1 MPRTLKRT
9 ATRLWVAL
17 TAAVLVGGVVVSTA
31 RPASAVS
38 HDNLNRSI
46 LSTVQLITPV
56 GDTNSAA
63 QCSATVV
70 DPSGYILTNVHCVG
84 VVNDDRNPPPGLRAG
99 DLYNPKGLVAVAPT
113 LDAKKVPVPTYVAR
127 VLSGTPELDIAVIK
141 IIGTLDRNGAAPAP
155 ESLPLVVQPMGD
167 SDAVQPGDEV
177 TVIGYPGIG
186 GPLVTVTS
194 GKVSGFDDRNGDGT
208 IDSIKTDASI
218 THGNSGG
225 LAIDEQGRQIGIP
238 TWGLEEGASKLDR
251 LMMINLAVP
260 YIEQA
265 IKVGNA
271 DQGSTSGGQ
280 GTTGTVTPPGGGPS
294 GGSPFG
300 QLHFATDVSPQGQL
314 VSEGTTFP
322 SGAKQV
328 LGAWLYKGI
337 SRGTPWGYQFTFNGQ
352 VAIDKRNTESWD
364 EASEGGTF
372 VRFSSDG
379 GLPDGSFEMALFVND
394 REVQRGNFTVGA
406 GAQQG
411 PLKPQ
416 KPQPPST
423 QGVVISG
430 SFADADTG
438 QPIPGAL
445 FVVLKP
451 GVSPEQFVQNPTNDQ
466 VAAAGQADESG
477 AFRTAPPLP
486 RGQTY
491 SVLIGANGYQPRTFD
506 NILELGSDAPAVVS
520 LDQPLVLRKR

>member
-1 MPRTLKRT
+1 
-9 ATRLWVAL
+9 
-17 TAAVLVGGVVVSTA
+17 
-31 RPASAVS
+31 
-38 HDNLNRSI
+38 
-46 LSTVQLITPV
+46 
-56 GDTNSAA
+56 
-63 QCSATVV
+63 
-70 DPSGYILTNVHCVG
+70 
-84 VVNDDRNPPPGLRAG
+84 
-99 DLYNPKGLVAVAPT
+99 
-113 LDAKKVPVPTYVAR
+113 
-127 VLSGTPELDIAVIK
+127 
-141 IIGTLDRNGAAPAP
+141 
-155 ESLPLVVQPMGD
+155 
-167 SDAVQPGDEV
+167 
-177 TVIGYPGIG
+177 
-186 GPLVTVTS
+186 
-194 GKVSGFDDRNGDGT
+194 
-208 IDSIKTDASI
+208 
-218 THGNSGG
+218 
-225 LAIDEQGRQIGIP
+225 
-238 TWGLEEGASKLDR
+238 
-251 LMMINLAVP
+251 
-260 YIEQA
+260 
-265 IKVGNA
+265 
-271 DQGSTSGGQ
+271 
-280 GTTGTVTPPGGGPS
+280 
-294 GGSPFG
+294 
-300 QLHFATDVSPQGQL
+300 VSPQGQL

-337 SRGTPWGYQFTFNGQ
+337 SRGTPWGYQLTFNGQ

-394 REVQRGNFTVGA
+394 REVQRGSFKVGA
-406 GAQQG
+406 GQQQG

-416 KPQPPST
+416 KPQQPST
-423 QGVVISG
+423 QGVVIG
-430 SFADADTG
+430 GNLADADTG
-438 QPIPGAL
+438 EPIPGAL